1 MTYICERRPTKETH
15 WPVSVRGGI
24 YIYIYKG
31 QWVSFVGE
39 VGLFCRNRDPLTR
52 FRTRRYLPRVYA
64 ACQLVNQDL
73 HLWKVIYLCGK
84 RPTNPLSRSW
94 TQCGVSLCDAHVC
107 GCSALKSDVLVWK
120 ETYKLTDSFV
130 TERSAEYRYV
140 TRMYAAEAL
149 CWQDRCEEVCFSC
162 SYSYICIILG
172 VKSSL
177 CTRMRAYVNVC
188 VNVCLYEC
196 TSRAPCTHSV
206 FNRFFF
212 PSHTGGGNARHFI
225 CKCLTAEKKCLTSL

>member
-120 ETYKLTDSFV
+120 ETYKLTESLVNAVRSIIMWRACMWLQRLKTHWLLRDWTQCGVSLCDAYV
-130 TERSAEYRYV
+130 CGRSAV
-140 TRMYAAEAL
+140 L
-149 CWQDRCEEVCFSC
+149 
-162 SYSYICIILG
+162 
-172 VKSSL
+172 
-177 CTRMRAYVNVC
+177 
-188 VNVCLYEC
+188 
-196 TSRAPCTHSV
+196 
-206 FNRFFF
+206 
-212 PSHTGGGNARHFI
+212 AR
-225 CKCLTAEKKCLTSL
+225 